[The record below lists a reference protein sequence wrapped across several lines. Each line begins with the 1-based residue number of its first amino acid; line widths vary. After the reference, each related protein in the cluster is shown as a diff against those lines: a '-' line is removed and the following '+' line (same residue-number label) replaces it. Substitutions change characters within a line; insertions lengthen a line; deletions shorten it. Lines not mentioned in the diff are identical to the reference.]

1 MVQAPQVEAPKIQ
14 APQVQPD
21 SVTVEHAVERLAAP
35 CLGRIADSVAVEHAV
50 ERLAAPRLGRIA
62 DSVAVAARQRPGFQL
77 YIFVM
82 YMVTDRCTP
91 LL

>member
-1 MVQAPQVEAPKIQ
+1 MVQAPPLQARKTQ
-14 APQVQPD
+14 APQVQAD
-21 SVTVEHAVERLAAP
+21 SVAEEHAVERLA
-35 CLGRIADSVAVEHAV
+35 DSVAEEHAV
-50 ERLAAPRLGRIA
+50 ERLA